1 MNEQQK
7 PIELLSTNG
16 RIQSLLNLGIHLNI
30 RRTNTGDFLKA
41 SLYNLVQ
48 IMRNAPIF
56 KDRARYDVFSEEIRW
71 RDDEE
76 IDSRLLD
83 HHISQIRYTCE
94 DRWAV
99 AFKDKD
105 VWSALDIVSRE
116 NPVNPLH
123 DHFDK
128 LRGLWDKKKH
138 GSIASKYF
146 SMLGAKDTPLNR
158 AYSRR
163 FFLAMIARSY
173 ATMDNLVKADWVAV
187 LYGDQR
193 IGKSTALRETV
204 SFESF
209 GEKYFGDTAIRIDDY
224 RETVQKIQGKLL
236 YELQEFA
243 GRPKDPEYEKS
254 FFSMRKD
261 DVRYVYKRTYT
272 QVPRRTTWAITTN
285 HKSIA
290 RDASGSSRFWFVDL
304 GDKKIDIDALREALP
319 LMWSQ
324 SLATYDKWIE
334 AKKILDKDPKDKDA
348 KKILEYGNWFLSPE
362 ENALRKEV
370 ERDFEDAHPMTD
382 DVERIIDQ
390 MRKNNVLPLKAT
402 SIYRRLQEELCPFV
416 EKGARHNQKIISD
429 ILMRNGYRFD
439 RKKSPNDETGD
450 RIRGWWPPT

>member
-1 MNEQQK
+1 MNQQEK
-7 PIELLSTNG
+7 PVELLSTNG
-16 RIQSLLNLGIHLNI
+16 RIQALFNLGIHLNI
-30 RRTNTGDFLKA
+30 RRTNNGDYIKA

-48 IMRNAPIF
+48 ILRNAPTF
-56 KDRARYDVFSEEIRW
+56 KGRARYDVFTEEIRW
-71 RDDEE
+71 KDEDNN
-76 IDSRLLD
+76 DSRLLD

-105 VWSALDIVSRE
+105 VWSAIDIVARE

-123 DHFDK
+123 DYFDEI
-128 LRGLWDKKKH
+128 RNLWKKKD
-138 GSIASKYF
+138 GSIASKYL
-146 SMLGAKDTPLNR
+146 SMLGANDTPLNR
-158 AYSRR
+158 AFSRR

-173 ATMDNLVKADWVAV
+173 ASMENLVKADWALV

-204 SFESF
+204 SFGL
-209 GEKYFGDTAIRIDDY
+209 GEKYFGDTAVKIDDY

-261 DVRYVYKRTYT
+261 DVRYVYKRSYV

-304 GDKKIDIDALREALP
+304 GDKKIDIDALRSALP
-319 LMWSQ
+319 LMWSE
-324 SLATYDKWIE
+324 SLQTYDKWIE
-334 AKKILDKDPKDKDA
+334 AKKILEKSPKDEHA
-348 KKILEYGNWFLSPE
+348 RKIVEYGNWFLSPTENTWRE
-362 ENALRKEV
+362 EGAK
-370 ERDFEDAHPMTD
+370 DFDESHPMSE
-382 DVERIIDQ
+382 DVERIIVS
-390 MRKNNVLPLKAT
+390 MREQGVLPLKST
-402 SIYRRLQEELCPFV
+402 DIYRRLQEELCPFL
-416 EKGARHNQKIISD
+416 EKGARHNTRIISE
-429 ILMRNGYRFD
+429 ILMRSGYRFD
-439 RKKSPNDETGD
+439 RKRRPYEENGD
-450 RIRGWWPPT
+450 RIRGWWPRD